1 METPDEQ
8 PRRQPAQ
15 PPHRRRRTGEPGD
28 AAAHGGAPPAHRES
42 YRTQQEAEW
51 HRDGSSPARPGEGPA
66 NQLGS
71 PVNWRELSDEDYAT
85 TFGAL
90 CTFLEWAM
98 PRWNFTTDQFPYHCW
113 WMHPDVFEEITAWW
127 GLWQGYIRN
136 PNAHIVDALTF
147 HERTD
152 LVKERLATTY
162 RGRCRHKHEP
172 APATPRVAI
181 PDLMGLVATMAATG
195 ESRGD
200 HRTADRGGSRV
211 P

>member
-1 METPDEQ
+1 MSSHDDNQ
-8 PRRQPAQ
+8 RNPRDDSARTTNPADQ
-15 PPHRRRRTGEPGD
+15 QRIEELLARVE
-28 AAAHGGAPPAHRES
+28 AS
-42 YRTQQEAEW
+42 YRAEQEAEW
-51 HRDGSSPARPGEGPA
+51 HRGGSSPARPGEGLP
-66 NQLGS
+66 NKLGS
-71 PVNWRELSDEDYAT
+71 PVNWHDLSDEDYSE

-90 CTFLEWAM
+90 CTFLEWAI

-172 APATPRVAI
+172 APAAPTVTI
-181 PDLMGLVATMAATG
+181 PDLPALLTVIA
-195 ESRGD
+195 SREGD
-200 HRTADRGGSRV
+200 APSDL
-211 P
+211 

>member
-1 METPDEQ
+1 MSSHDDNQRNPRVEGTLPANPATQQVIEELLARIET
-8 PRRQPAQ
+8 
-15 PPHRRRRTGEPGD
+15 
-28 AAAHGGAPPAHRES
+28 S
-42 YRTQQEAEW
+42 YRTQQEDQW
-51 HRDGSSPARPGEGPA
+51 HRDGSWPARPGEGPA

-90 CTFLEWAM
+90 CTFLEWAI

-152 LVKERLATTY
+152 LVKERLTTTY

-172 APATPRVAI
+172 APPAPDVVI
-181 PDLMGLVATMAATG
+181 PDLPSLLLAMQARDTG
-195 ESRGD
+195 PGMLQPSSD
-200 HRTADRGGSRV
+200 D